1 MRLLPWLLVSIVLAS
16 AGCSRTASWAANVG
30 VDDDRI
36 ESHVYDA
43 GASLALDVHRPDRTG
58 AGTAAAAPVIVYFH
72 GGRWRDGDR
81 HSARFVGQRLAAAGA
96 LVVVPDFRQAPAH
109 AFPAFMADA
118 AQAVAWAHAHAA
130 GLGGDPARIYVMGHS
145 SGAHIAALL
154 GTDARYLAA
163 AGLAPDRLAGV
174 IGWSGPY
181 DFLPIREIDL
191 VDVFGTGE
199 QWPAT
204 QPVNFVDGDEPPFL
218 LVHGLDDDV
227 VESRNSVE
235 LAGKLRANGVDARL
249 LLLPGGTHST
259 PLAGFYDPTR
269 APCVVP
275 AVVAFVR
282 GQPPPNDDAC
292 D

>member
-81 HSARFVGQRLAAAGA
+81 HSARFVGQRLADAGA

-218 LVHGLDDDV
+218 LVHGADDDTV
-227 VESRNSVE
+227 RPANSESLHRKLEAAGVRSRLVRLPDTGHAGVLLE
-235 LAGKLRANGVDARL
+235 LK
-249 LLLPGGTHST
+249 LPGTG
-259 PLAGFYDPTR
+259 PALAETLR
-269 APCVVP
+269 VVGLD
-275 AVVAFVR
+275 A
-282 GQPPPNDDAC
+282 GGGEPPP
-292 D
+292 